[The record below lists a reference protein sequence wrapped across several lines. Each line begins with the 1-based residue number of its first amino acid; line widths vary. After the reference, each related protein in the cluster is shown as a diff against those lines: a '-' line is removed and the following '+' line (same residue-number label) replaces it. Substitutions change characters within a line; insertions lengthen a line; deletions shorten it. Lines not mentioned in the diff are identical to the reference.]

1 MEVELQQKGA
11 STSFSNL
18 TIWHLVPLIVSVAC
32 HSLPKL
38 SSEENESVLN
48 VATFLVELFS
58 FESMLRCSENQL
70 NWLGVVEALAYVL
83 YIFLN
88 VSFELKNFRIQ
99 RQLLFQEKIL
109 FYLCN
114 FNNLFPKLFRI
125 PIKSL
130 FWFIVIFTTSVRLQL
145 IAHLSSLLSSQGFKV
160 FISVYSFNS
169 LNIF

>member
-70 NWLGVVEALAYVL
+70 N
-83 YIFLN
+83 
-88 VSFELKNFRIQ
+88 
-99 RQLLFQEKIL
+99 
-109 FYLCN
+109 
-114 FNNLFPKLFRI
+114 
-125 PIKSL
+125 
-130 FWFIVIFTTSVRLQL
+130 
-145 IAHLSSLLSSQGFKV
+145 
-160 FISVYSFNS
+160 
-169 LNIF
+169 